1 MQHVPF
7 ETPGYILDWARK
19 RGVELTST
27 MLYEYPSGKVPFPKT
42 DDFDWLVIMGG
53 PMNVYEEAAYPWIS
67 EETRFIRE
75 ALDAGKTVVGFCLG
89 AQLIVR
95 ALGGAVTRN
104 PVKEIG
110 WLPVSLTKQ
119 AKEHPLLSFLPPHPV
134 VFQWHGDTFSV
145 LPEGAVLLA
154 ESGACAHQ
162 AFAWK
167 EKAFAFQ
174 FHLESNL
181 ETVRAL
187 VDNCGHEI
195 AEGQVKGEES
205 VQTAAEI
212 LSHPEYIM
220 QDNEWMNEF
229 LNRLVCI

>member
-1 MQHVPF
+1 
-7 ETPGYILDWARK
+7 
-19 RGVELTST
+19 
-27 MLYEYPSGKVPFPKT
+27 MLYEYPSGEALFPKT
-42 DDFDWLVIMGG
+42 GDFDWLVIMGG
-53 PMNVYEEAAYPWIS
+53 PMNVYEEVAYPWLS

-75 ALDAGKTVVGFCLG
+75 ALDAGKTVIGLCLG
-89 AQLIVR
+89 AQLIAR
-95 ALGGAVTRN
+95 ALGGVVTRN

-110 WLPVSLTKQ
+110 WLPVSLTGQ
-119 AKEHPLLSFLPPHPV
+119 ATEHPLLSFLPPHPV
-134 VFQWHGDTFSV
+134 VLQWHGDTFSV

-154 ESGACAHQ
+154 ESAACAHQ

-195 AEGQVKGEES
+195 AEGRVKGEES

-229 LNRLVCI
+229 LNRLVWI